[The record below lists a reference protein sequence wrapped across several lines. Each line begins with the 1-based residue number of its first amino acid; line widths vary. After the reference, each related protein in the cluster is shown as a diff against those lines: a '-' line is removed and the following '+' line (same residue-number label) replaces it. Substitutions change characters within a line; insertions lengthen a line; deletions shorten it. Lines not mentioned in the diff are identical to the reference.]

1 MSLIRQCDRCKQI
14 FQPYVQVTGCKGKTN
29 YVKLH
34 VMHSRYLE
42 NVYDGNDNKYWDL
55 CQECAYKLNQFLE
68 STNMDVTEKEINSG
82 SVVKSS
88 TELENVPGPDES
100 GAFNY

>member
-1 MSLIRQCDRCKQI
+1 MSLIRQCDRCKQV
-14 FQPYVQVTGCKGKTN
+14 FQPYIQLTGCKGKTN

-55 CQECAYKLNQFLE
+55 CPECAEKLNQFLE
-68 STNMDVTEKEINSG
+68 NPNTDV
-82 SVVKSS
+82 VVKEMNSDSAVKAS
-88 TELENVPGPDES
+88 TELENIPVPDEDD
-100 GAFNY
+100 GWR